1 MTYFKRANSFF
12 GFETLSFM
20 VIIFIVAILAGVVD
34 AQQRYVPGIWI
45 DPDGCQHWVM
55 DDGAEGYM
63 TPHLARDG
71 RPVCKQRTLCAE
83 LAGDQLFQTDSARIT
98 DVSRQKLRNFF
109 KSAQQYQFVIVGHT
123 DSRGSQAYNLRLSN
137 LRAQAVASIGKSS
150 GAKILAIHGLGE
162 GHPKVSNSTLNGM
175 AKNRRVEIICV
186 S

>member
-20 VIIFIVAILAGVVD
+20 VIIFVVAILAGAVD

-71 RPVCKQRTLCAE
+71 RPVCK
-83 LAGDQLFQTDSARIT
+83 
-98 DVSRQKLRNFF
+98 
-109 KSAQQYQFVIVGHT
+109 
-123 DSRGSQAYNLRLSN
+123 
-137 LRAQAVASIGKSS
+137 
-150 GAKILAIHGLGE
+150 
-162 GHPKVSNSTLNGM
+162 
-175 AKNRRVEIICV
+175 
-186 S
+186 